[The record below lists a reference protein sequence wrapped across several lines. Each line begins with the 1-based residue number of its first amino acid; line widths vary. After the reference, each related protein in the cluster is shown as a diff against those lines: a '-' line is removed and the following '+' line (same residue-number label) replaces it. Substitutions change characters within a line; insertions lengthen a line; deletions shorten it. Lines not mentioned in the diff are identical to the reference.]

1 MENITFREINMR
13 DIELYASM
21 TVDKLIGIKDR
32 HRSDLSLD
40 EIEVINNACNLIYHN
55 RKLLEKE

>member
-1 MENITFREINMR
+1 MR
-13 DIELYASM
+13 DLELYASM
-21 TVDKLIGIKDR
+21 TVDKLISIKDR